1 MDQFRES
8 LDRIGELTDD
18 ELKSLQE
25 SVRTQFDTIGTQD
38 PTPDVVQEMSDLVNA
53 AELVKNESDRRVTEA
68 AALKS
73 AAEEAQARM
82 AGLSGEEDPD
92 VTETASEAPAEAEEG
107 AAEEKPSDDVVTPET
122 EKSLEDPAGTAEE
135 APAEGSPAAEAA
147 KADAPAEEAD
157 EEVKEET
164 PVAEE
169 DDSKDND
176 PADDELSEED
186 KKKLEN
192 LSSEATETTTLD
204 TPVESEL
211 SAADAA
217 ESPVTETVAENAP
230 EAEASAEAQ
239 AEAELATD
247 EVASETTETE
257 APASEETTAQTE
269 EPVTASSTPE
279 FQAPEDLAP
288 EIAEETEVK
297 GLPTTIV
304 AGADIPGVAMG
315 SELPNLRSVA
325 QALMDRKKAMGRT
338 TGGNGEQALVASIRT
353 TFPEDRLLNSADFDG
368 NATKIDAITKTA
380 SAPGALV
387 AAGGFLAP
395 VPVRYELFGFG
406 TTERPVKDSLAVFG
420 ADRGGLRYITP
431 PVLTDLNGAVS
442 LWTKDD
448 DIAALTDPNIQ
459 KPCIRVAAG
468 EEITVE
474 VEAIPLCLTFG
485 NMGARSYPELVERHT
500 ELAMIQH
507 ARFAE
512 TRLLT
517 RIGSLSTQ
525 VSATAQLGAVRD
537 ILGQVDRAASGYR
550 NRHRIAD
557 DTPLRVIF
565 PAWFKDA
572 LRSDIAKQIP
582 GDGLE
587 DTLALAESQINS
599 WFRAR
604 YINIT
609 WTIDGETGQ
618 IQGAQANGALNNY
631 PANVIWYL
639 FAEGTFLFLD
649 QGILDLGLVRD
660 SMLNSTNDY
669 KVFLETFE
677 GVAKVGIESLRIT
690 SALAIRGSS
699 SATTEI
705 AL

>member
-1 MDQFRES
+1 MDQFQES
-8 LDRIGELTDD
+8 LDRIGELTDE
-18 ELKSLQE
+18 ELKALGE
-25 SVRTQFDTIGTQD
+25 SVRSEFGTVETQD
-38 PTPDVVQEMSDLVNA
+38 PTPDVVQKMTDLVSA
-53 AELVKNESDRRVTEA
+53 AELIKNESDRRVQEAATLSEA
-68 AALKS
+68 AA
-73 AAEEAQARM
+73 EAQARM
-82 AGLSGEEDPD
+82 AGLDSEEAPD
-92 VTETASEAPAEAEEG
+92 VTASDAPEEAEE
-107 AAEEKPSDDVVTPET
+107 ATVAEEEAAPEEGDKSEDEKLLENPSAAAD
-122 EKSLEDPAGTAEE
+122 AEE
-135 APAEGSPAAEAA
+135 APAEDEETKEEAPE
-147 KADAPAEEAD
+147 APAKD
-157 EEVKEET
+157 ETE
-164 PVAEE
+164 
-169 DDSKDND
+169 DND
-176 PADDELSEED
+176 PADDALTEED
-186 KKKLEN
+186 KKKLKD
-192 LSSEATETTTLD
+192 LSSEASETTSLD
-204 TPVESEL
+204 NTVESEL
-211 SAADAA
+211 SAETA
-217 ESPVTETVAENAP
+217 EAPVTETVAENAP

-239 AEAELATD
+239 AEAELATE
-247 EVASETTETE
+247 EVATESEPVSEL
-257 APASEETTAQTE
+257 ASEETTAQTE

-288 EIAEETEVK
+288 EIAEEKAETS
-297 GLPTTIV
+297 LPMTIV

-315 SELPNLRSVA
+315 SELPNFRAVA
-325 QALMDRKKAMGRT
+325 QALLDRKKAMGRT
-338 TGGNGEQALVASIRT
+338 TGGNGEQALVASIRYEY
-353 TFPEDRLLNSADFDG
+353 PAERLLNSADFDG
-368 NATKIDAITKTA
+368 NRAKVEAVTKAA

-395 VPVRYELFGFG
+395 VPVRYELFGLG
-406 TTERPVKDSLAVFG
+406 TTERPVKESLAVFG

-442 LWTKDD
+442 LWTKAD
-448 DIAALTDPNIQ
+448 DIAALTDTNVT

-468 EEITVE
+468 AEVTVE
-474 VEAIPLCLTFG
+474 VDAIPLCLTFG

-500 ELAMIQH
+500 ELAMILH

-525 VSATAQLGAVRD
+525 VSAASSLGAVRD

-572 LRSDIAKQIP
+572 LRSDIAKQLP
-582 GDGLE
+582 GDGLD

-599 WFRAR
+599 WFSAR
-604 YINIT
+604 FINVT

-618 IQGAQANGALNNY
+618 IQGAQAAGALNNY

-649 QGILDLGLVRD
+649 QGTLDLGLVRD

-669 KVFLETFE
+669 KIFLETFE
-677 GVAKVGIESLRIT
+677 GVAKVGVESLRVT

-699 SATTEI
+699 SATTAI
-705 AL
+705 

>member
-8 LDRIGELTDD
+8 LDRIDQLTDE
-18 ELKSLQE
+18 ELKNLKE

-38 PTPDVVQEMSDLVNA
+38 PTPDVVQEMSDLVSA
-53 AELVKNESDRRVTEA
+53 AELVQNESNRRVQEA
-68 AALKS
+68 AALS
-73 AAEEAQARM
+73 EAAAEAQARM
-82 AGLSGEEDPD
+82 AGLADEEAPD
-92 VTETASEAPAEAEEG
+92 VTASDAPAEAEEG
-107 AAEEKPSDDVVTPET
+107 VVEEEAPEEEASEIDKT
-122 EKSLEDPAGTAEE
+122 IEEDPSAAADD

-147 KADAPAEEAD
+147 KAKAEEEAPAEEA
-157 EEVKEET
+157 KEEA
-164 PVAEE
+164 PEAEE
-169 DDSKDND
+169 DDSEDND
-176 PADDELSEED
+176 PSDDTLSEED
-186 KKKLEN
+186 KKKLQD
-192 LSSEATETTTLD
+192 LSSDATETTSLD
-204 TPVESEL
+204 VPVESEL
-211 SAADAA
+211 STA
-217 ESPVTETVAENAP
+217 EAVEAPVTETVAENAP
-230 EAEASAEAQ
+230 EAEASAEAH
-239 AEAELATD
+239 AEAELATE
-247 EVASETTETE
+247 EVASEPTVTEE
-257 APASEETTAQTE
+257 ASSEDTTAQTE

-315 SELPNLRSVA
+315 SELPNLRAVA

-338 TGGNGEQALVASIRT
+338 TGGNGEQALVASIRST
-353 TFPEDRLLNSADFDG
+353 YPEDRLLNSADFDG
-368 NATKIDAITKTA
+368 NAQKIEAVNKVV
-380 SAPGALV
+380 SAPGAIV

-448 DIAALTDPNIQ
+448 DIAALTDPNVT

-500 ELAMIQH
+500 ELGMILH

-582 GDGLE
+582 GDGLD
-587 DTLALAESQINS
+587 DTLALAEAQINS
-599 WFRAR
+599 WFSAR
-604 YINIT
+604 YINVT

-618 IQGAQANGALNNY
+618 IQGAQADGALNNY

-669 KVFLETFE
+669 KIFLETFE
-677 GVAKVGIESLRIT
+677 GVAKVGVESLRVT
-690 SALAIRGSS
+690 SELKIRGSS

-705 AL
+705 V